1 MPIVKQ
7 TDPPPYCNEEL
18 TVAIWAFFERNFQIL
33 NEVSQNIYSFIMCVP
48 FLSNFRAV
56 AIS

>member
-1 MPIVKQ
+1 MKQ
-7 TDPPPYCNEEL
+7 TDSPPYCNEEL